1 VLPQTDLD
9 LPQSGKCKAVIFP
22 QRYWAAFAVHVEN
35 RFAPISDDMN
45 MSGSMIICVDD
56 DS

>member
-35 RFAPISDDMN
+35 RFAPSSDDMN
-45 MSGSMIICVDD
+45 MSGSMIIL
-56 DS
+56 